1 MKTPGMTGKEII
13 LRYLETHARFSAPE
27 LVEKLGVKRT
37 VINQA
42 AGKMVREGLLVVD
55 GYTDKITHYRKPTE
69 KERQELAQRAEQQQE
84 KSVIEACK
92 RSEIMKRILF
102 IYGVHSVKGAG
113 ESGQK
118 FFLPR
123 RSSRQAKRVRNAA
136 TVVQAHTGDL
146 PGTWHQ
152 QETSPYC
159 DRSGRRG

>member
-1 MKTPGMTGKEII
+1 MKAPGMTGKEII
-13 LRYLETHARFSAPE
+13 LRYLETHTRFSAPE

-69 KERQELAQRAEQQQE
+69 KERQELAQRAERQQE

-102 IYGVHSVKGAG
+102 IYG
-113 ESGQK
+113 
-118 FFLPR
+118 
-123 RSSRQAKRVRNAA
+123 AA
-136 TVVQAHTGDL
+136 F
-146 PGTWHQ
+146 
-152 QETSPYC
+152 
-159 DRSGRRG
+159 R

>member
-1 MKTPGMTGKEII
+1 MKTPRMTGKEII

-69 KERQELAQRAEQQQE
+69 KERLELAQRAEWQQE
-84 KSVIEACK
+84 PSVIEACK

-102 IYGVHSVKGAG
+102 IYGAG
-113 ESGQK
+113 EE
-118 FFLPR
+118 LPVIAN
-123 RSSRQAKRVRNAA
+123 Q
-136 TVVQAHTGDL
+136 
-146 PGTWHQ
+146 
-152 QETSPYC
+152 
-159 DRSGRRG
+159 